1 MMDEKNEKKAQ
12 DPVTEENAEQ
22 GNALATSA
30 RKGRWWKRVGIGFV
44 AFLLLLVVGLGLLVG
59 TTPGLHL
66 LLNTAARVVP
76 GLDIASVSGGWRDL
90 TLKNVSYQMPG
101 VAVKSEEFHLSLA
114 LACLR
119 KSQLCINDLSAN
131 RIDVVVDTKALPAAI
146 EPPPPS
152 TPVTEISAP
161 FPISL
166 RQLTLSNL
174 QVTVDD
180 TAVSLSEFRTGM
192 QWEGR
197 ALTLLPT
204 KISALLVALPKT
216 PVDVLED
223 GKVTAAEMA
232 AVIKETAANVRDAAE
247 QGSSQTLHIDNAL
260 AANNTVAAATT
271 TTPIPMASTSKTDST
286 SDKPA
291 VPEQSLGERLSELF
305 SKPLLPD
312 LPQFTLPLD
321 LNIVE
326 IHGEQ
331 LRLTGDQDILI
342 NNLFVQASTQQ
353 QHLRLDK
360 LIVQSPQGGLNVR
373 GEATLSESWPVSL
386 TANGVLNV
394 DPIKG
399 EKLKLTVEGG
409 LREQL
414 NVALNLSGPQRA
426 QLDLQTKLAEA
437 GLPLA
442 LTLQTERVRWPLTGA
457 TQYQADNVR
466 LRFNGKA
473 TDYALSLR
481 GDLSGADIPP
491 ATLLLDGK
499 GNEQQFTL
507 SRLRLAALQGNAD
520 LTALIDWSKAISWRS
535 ELLLNGINTAKQ
547 WPEWPAKI
555 DGKITTRGSVYG
567 GSWQLQVPELR
578 LDGNVKA
585 NKLTARGELRGNAA
599 GQWTIPALNLALGR
613 NQLNVKGDLSDKW
626 QLDADINAPSL
637 DGMLPG
643 LAGRAI
649 GTLKLRGN
657 LREPQVLADI
667 TASGLRWQA
676 MTISSVRV
684 EGDVRSEQQI
694 QGKLAVRLEALKQDG
709 LNIALLTLD
718 ASGNEKQHQL
728 RLNMQGEPVAG
739 QLALSGSFDR
749 QEQRWRG
756 TLNNTR
762 FDTPV
767 GEWRLTQDMALDYL
781 NAQQK
786 ITIGTHCWRNPNAEL
801 CVPKAI
807 EAGPSGQASIRLN
820 RFDLA
825 MLKPFLTSD
834 TVLAGTFTG
843 GADIS
848 WQAGQGLPQAKVS
861 LVGNG
866 VSVRQQMQG
875 NTLPIDFDTFTL
887 NAGLDR
893 GRAQLGWLMAI
904 RENGRFSGDIQVT
917 DPQGRRNLGG
927 NVTINNISLALLN
940 PALSKGEKAAGI
952 LNANLRLAGDAAR
965 PQIFGQMVLER
976 LDIDGNWMP
985 VDLTNGRLA
994 VNFSGM
1000 SSTLQ
1005 GFLKTDNGQLNLG
1018 GNADWSQP
1026 DAWRAR
1032 IAAKGQ
1038 KLRVTIPP
1046 MARLDVSPDI
1056 VFEATPQLF
1065 ALNGSVSIPWA
1076 RIVVKD
1082 MPESAVAVSSDEV
1095 MLDAQRQPLKK
1106 ASAAIPINS
1115 NLTIRVGNDVQLDA
1129 FGLAARLQGDLKMVQ
1144 DERGLGLNGQIDIP
1158 SGRFKAYGQDLIVR
1172 KGLILFSGPPDQP
1185 ILNIEAIRN
1194 PDNTAN
1200 DVTAGVRVTGM
1211 AATPKLEVFSDPA
1224 MSQQEALSYLLRGQ
1238 GLDSGGADSSAM
1250 TSMLVGLGVAQSGQV
1265 VGKIGEAFGVSN
1277 LALDTQGVGDNSQ
1290 VVVSGYVLPGLQ
1302 VKYGVGIFDSL
1313 ATLTL
1318 RYRLMPKLY
1327 LEAVSGISQALDVL
1341 YQFEF

>member
-1 MMDEKNEKKAQ
+1 MMDDKNDNNA
-12 DPVTEENAEQ
+12 PVAVTEEKVAQDNVP
-22 GNALATSA
+22 TTPA
-30 RKGRWWKRVGIGFV
+30 RKGRWWKRIGIGIV
-44 AFLLLLVVGLGLLVG
+44 AFLLLLVVGVGLLVG

-76 GLDIASVSGGWRDL
+76 GLEIASVSGGWRDL

-101 VAVKSEEFHLSLA
+101 VTVKSEEFHLSLA
-114 LACLR
+114 LDCLR

-131 RIDVVVDTKALPAAI
+131 RIDVVVDTNALPVSE
-146 EPPPPS
+146 EPTTPS
-152 TPVTEISAP
+152 EPVTEISAP

-166 RQLTLSNL
+166 RQLVLNGV

-180 TAVSLSEFRTGM
+180 TAISLGEFRTGM

-197 ALTLLPT
+197 SLTLLPT

-216 PVDVLED
+216 PVNVLED

-232 AVIKETAANVRDAAE
+232 SVIKETAANVREAAE
-247 QGSSQTLHIDNAL
+247 QGTSQTLQIDKVL
-260 AANNTVAAATT
+260 EANNTVAAATT
-271 TTPIPMASTSKTDST
+271 TTPIPTAKTDNA
-286 SDKPA
+286 SDKHA
-291 VPEQSLGERLSELF
+291 VPEKPLGERLSELF
-305 SKPLLPD
+305 SKPLLAD

-342 NNLFVQASTQQ
+342 TNLFVQASTQQ

-373 GEATLSESWPVSL
+373 GEATLRDNWPVSL
-386 TANGVLNV
+386 AANGVLNV
-394 DPIKG
+394 EPLKG
-399 EKLKLTVEGG
+399 ETLKLTVDGG

-426 QLDLQTKLAEA
+426 QLELQTKLAEA
-437 GLPLA
+437 GLPLS

-457 TQYQADNVR
+457 TQYQASNVR

-507 SRLRLAALQGNAD
+507 GRLRLAALQGNAD
-520 LTALIDWSKAISWRS
+520 LSALIDWSKAISWRS
-535 ELLLNGINTAKQ
+535 ELQLNGINTAKQ
-547 WPEWPAKI
+547 WPEWPAKV

-585 NKLTARGELRGNAA
+585 NKLAARGELRGNAA
-599 GQWTIPALNLALGR
+599 GQWTIPTLNLALGR

-657 LREPQVLADI
+657 LREPQMLADI

-676 MTISSVRV
+676 ITISQVRV

-728 RLNMQGEPVAG
+728 RLAMLGEPVAG

-767 GEWRLTQDMALDYL
+767 GEWRLAQDMALDYQ
-781 NAQQK
+781 NTQQK

-825 MLKPFLTSD
+825 MLKPFLTED

-843 GADIS
+843 GVDIN
-848 WQAGQGLPQAKVS
+848 WQAGQGLPQANVS

-927 NVTINNISLALLN
+927 SVTINNISLALLN
-940 PALSKGEKAAGI
+940 PALSKGEKAAGM
-952 LNANLRLAGDAAR
+952 LNANLRLAGDATR

-985 VDLTNGRLA
+985 IDLTNGRLA

-1005 GFLKTDNGQLNLG
+1005 GFLKTNNGQLNLG
-1018 GNADWSQP
+1018 GNADWSRP

-1115 NLTIRVGNDVQLDA
+1115 NLTIRVGNDVTLDA

-1200 DVTAGVRVTGM
+1200 DVIAGVRVTGM

>member
-1 MMDEKNEKKAQ
+1 MMDDKNDNNA
-12 DPVTEENAEQ
+12 PVAVTEEKVAQDNVP
-22 GNALATSA
+22 TTPA
-30 RKGRWWKRVGIGFV
+30 RKGRWWKRIGIGIV
-44 AFLLLLVVGLGLLVG
+44 AFLLLLVVGVGLLVG

-66 LLNTAARVVP
+66 LLNTVARVVP

-101 VAVKSEEFHLSLA
+101 VTVKSEEFHLSLA
-114 LACLR
+114 LDCLR

-131 RIDVVVDTKALPAAI
+131 RIDVVVDTNALPASE
-146 EPPPPS
+146 EPSPPS
-152 TPVTEISAP
+152 EPVTEISAP

-166 RQLTLSNL
+166 RQLVLNGV

-180 TAVSLSEFRTGM
+180 TAISLGEFRTGM

-197 ALTLLPT
+197 SLTLLPT

-216 PVDVLED
+216 PVNVLED

-232 AVIKETAANVRDAAE
+232 SVIKETAANVREAAE
-247 QGSSQTLHIDNAL
+247 QGTSQTLQIDKVL
-260 AANNTVAAATT
+260 EANNTVAAATT
-271 TTPIPMASTSKTDST
+271 TTPIPTTKTDNA

-291 VPEQSLGERLSELF
+291 VPEKPLGERLSELF
-305 SKPLLPD
+305 SKPLLAD

-342 NNLFVQASTQQ
+342 TNLFVQASTQQ

-373 GEATLSESWPVSL
+373 GEATLRDNWPVSL
-386 TANGVLNV
+386 AANGVLNV
-394 DPIKG
+394 EPLKG
-399 EKLKLTVEGG
+399 ETLKLTVDGG

-426 QLDLQTKLAEA
+426 QLELQTKLAEA
-437 GLPLA
+437 GLPLS

-457 TQYQADNVR
+457 TQYQASNVR

-507 SRLRLAALQGNAD
+507 GRLRLAALQGNAD
-520 LTALIDWSKAISWRS
+520 LSALIDWSKAISWRS
-535 ELLLNGINTAKQ
+535 ELQLNGINTAKQ
-547 WPEWPAKI
+547 WPEWPAKV

-585 NKLTARGELRGNAA
+585 NKLAARGELRGNAA
-599 GQWTIPALNLALGR
+599 GQWTIPTLNLALGR

-657 LREPQVLADI
+657 LREPQMLADI

-676 MTISSVRV
+676 ITISQVRV

-728 RLNMQGEPVAG
+728 RLTMQGEPVAG

-767 GEWRLTQDMALDYL
+767 GEWRLAQDMALDYQ
-781 NAQQK
+781 NTQQK

-825 MLKPFLTSD
+825 MLKPFLTED

-843 GADIS
+843 GVDIN
-848 WQAGQGLPQAKVS
+848 WQAGQGLPQANVS

-927 NVTINNISLALLN
+927 SVTINNISLALLN
-940 PALSKGEKAAGI
+940 PALSKGEKAAGM
-952 LNANLRLAGDAAR
+952 LNANLRLAGDATR

-985 VDLTNGRLA
+985 IDLTNGRLA

-1005 GFLKTDNGQLNLG
+1005 GFLKTNNGQLNLG
-1018 GNADWSQP
+1018 GNADWSRP

-1115 NLTIRVGNDVQLDA
+1115 NLTIRVGNDVTLDA

-1200 DVTAGVRVTGM
+1200 DVIAGVRVTGM

>member
-1 MMDEKNEKKAQ
+1 MTEMKENKPSTQDDASTREVSKKKS
-12 DPVTEENAEQ
+12 
-22 GNALATSA
+22 GKWL
-30 RKGRWWKRVGIGFV
+30 KKLGIGIS
-44 AFLLLLVVGLGLLVG
+44 AFLLLILISLALLVG

-66 LLNTAARVVP
+66 LLNGAARFVP
-76 GLDIASVSGGWRDL
+76 GLDIANVSGGWRDL
-90 TLKNVSYQMPG
+90 TLSQVSYQMPG
-101 VAVKSEEFHLSLA
+101 VTVKAGTFHLSLA
-114 LACLR
+114 PGCLR
-119 KSQLCINDLSAN
+119 KSQICINDLSAKDV
-131 RIDVVVDTKALPAAI
+131 DVVVDTAALPATE
-146 EPPPPS
+146 EPAAPS
-152 TPVTEISAP
+152 EPLTELSTP

-166 RQLTLSNL
+166 NRLTLDNVK
-174 QVTVDD
+174 VTVDD
-180 TAVSLSEFRTGM
+180 TAISLGSFRTGM
-192 QWEGR
+192 QWKER
-197 ALTLLPT
+197 AFTLLPT
-204 KISALLVALPKT
+204 QISALLIALPKT

-223 GKVTAAEMA
+223 GKVTAAEVAA
-232 AVIKETAANVRDAAE
+232 AVKETAATVRE
-247 QGSSQTLHIDNAL
+247 SVENGTSQTIQIDKTLPGAP
-260 AANNTVAAATT
+260 AQPADKSASQEP
-271 TTPIPMASTSKTDST
+271 TP
-286 SDKPA
+286 
-291 VPEQSLGERLSELF
+291 PEQPLGERLTELF

-321 LNIVE
+321 LNIPE

-342 NNLFVQASTQQ
+342 SDLMIQASTQN
-353 QHLRLDK
+353 QHLRLDR
-360 LIVQSPQGGLNVR
+360 LVVQSPQGGLNVR
-373 GEATLSESWPVSL
+373 GEATLSENWPVSL
-386 TANGVLNV
+386 SANGVLNI
-394 DPIKG
+394 DPLKG
-399 EKLKLTVEGG
+399 EKLKLTVDGG

-426 QLDLQTKLAEA
+426 QLTMQTELAEV

-442 LTLQTERVRWPLTGA
+442 LTLESGQVRWPLTGEA
-457 TQYQADNVR
+457 QYQANDVR

-481 GDLSGADIPP
+481 SDIRGTDLPP

-499 GNEQQFTL
+499 GNVQQFNLT
-507 SRLRLAALQGNAD
+507 RLRIAALQGNAD
-520 LTALIDWSKAISWRS
+520 LSAVVDWSKAISWRS
-535 ELLLNGINTAKQ
+535 ELLISGINTVKQ
-547 WPEWPAKI
+547 WPEWPAKV

-567 GSWQLQVPELR
+567 GSWQLQVPELH
-578 LDGNVKA
+578 LDGNVKE

-599 GQWTIPALNLALGR
+599 GQWQIPGLNLALGR
-613 NQLNVKGDLSDKW
+613 NQLNIKGDLSDKW

-637 DGMLPG
+637 TGMLPG
-643 LAGRAI
+643 LAGRAL
-649 GTLKLRGN
+649 GTLKLRGD
-657 LREPQVLADI
+657 LGEPQILADI

-676 MTISSVRV
+676 MTINQIKID
-684 EGDVRSEQQI
+684 GDIRSEPSSSDSSSSTQQI
-694 QGKLAVRLEALKQDG
+694 AGKLAVRLEQLRQDS
-709 LNIALLTLD
+709 LNIGLLTLN
-718 ASGNEKQHQL
+718 AEGNEKQHQL
-728 RLNMQGEPVAG
+728 RLNLQGEPVSG

-749 QEQRWRG
+749 QAQRWHG
-756 TLNNTR
+756 SLSNTR

-767 GEWRLTQDMALDYL
+767 GEWRLTQEIALDYQ
-781 NAQQK
+781 NEPQK
-786 ITIGTHCWRNPNAEL
+786 VSIGTHCWRNPNAEL
-801 CVPKAI
+801 CVPKTI

-825 MLKPFLTSD
+825 MIKPFLGTD
-834 TVLAGTFTG
+834 TVLSGTFSG
-843 GADIS
+843 GADVS
-848 WQAGQGLPQAKVS
+848 WQADQGLPQAKIT
-861 LVGNG
+861 LVGNNI
-866 VSVRQQMQG
+866 SVRQQVQG
-875 NTLPIDFDTFTL
+875 NTLPVAFDTFTL

-904 RENGRFSGDIQVT
+904 RDNGRFSGDVQIT

-927 NVTINNISLALLN
+927 TITIDNISLALLN
-940 PALSKGEKAAGI
+940 PVLQKGEKVEGL
-952 LNANLRLAGDAAR
+952 LNANLRLAGNAER
-965 PQIFGQMVLER
+965 PQILGPMVLEK
-976 LDIDGNWMP
+976 LDIDGSWMP
-985 VDLTNGRLA
+985 IDLTTGRLA
-994 VNFSGM
+994 VSFNGM

-1038 KLRVTIPP
+1038 RLRVTVPP
-1046 MARLDVSPDI
+1046 MVRLDVSPDI

-1082 MPESAVAVSSDEV
+1082 MPESAVDVSSDEV
-1095 MLDAQRQPLKK
+1095 LLDAQRQPLEQ
-1106 ASAAIPINS
+1106 ASTSIPINS
-1115 NLTIRVGNDVQLDA
+1115 NLIIRIGNDVRLDA
-1129 FGLAARLQGDLKMVQ
+1129 FGLIARLQGDLKMVQ

-1172 KGLILFSGPPDQP
+1172 KGLIQFSGPPDQP
-1185 ILNIEAIRN
+1185 MLNIEAIRN
-1194 PDNTAN
+1194 PDNTEN

-1211 AATPKLEVFSDPA
+1211 ASAPKIEVFSDPA

-1238 GLDSGGADSSAM
+1238 GLDSSGADSSAM

-1327 LEAVSGISQALDVL
+1327 LEAVSGVSQALDVL

>member
-1 MMDEKNEKKAQ
+1 MMDEKNEKKTQ
-12 DPVTEENAEQ
+12 DSVAEENAAQ
-22 GNALATSA
+22 DNAPTTPA
-30 RKGRWWKRVGIGFV
+30 RKGRWWKKVGIGIV
-44 AFLLLLVVGLGLLVG
+44 AFLLLLIVGLGLLVG

-66 LLNTAARVVP
+66 LLNTVARGVP

-90 TLKNVSYQMPG
+90 TLKNVSYEMPG
-101 VAVKSEEFHLSLA
+101 VTIKSDEFHLSLA
-114 LACLR
+114 LGCLR

-131 RIDVVVDTKALPAAI
+131 RVDVVVDTKALPVAA

-152 TPVTEISAP
+152 EPVTEISTP

-166 RQLTLSNL
+166 SQLTLSNV

-180 TAVSLSEFRTGM
+180 TAISLGEFRTGM

-197 ALTLLPT
+197 SLTLLPT

-216 PVDVLED
+216 PVDVFED
-223 GKVTAAEMA
+223 GKVTAAEMTS
-232 AVIKETAANVRDAAE
+232 VIKETAQSVREAAE
-247 QGSSQTLHIDNAL
+247 QGSSQTLKIDKVL
-260 AANNTVAAATT
+260 EANNTVAAATT
-271 TTPIPMASTSKTDST
+271 TTPILTSKTESA
-286 SDKPA
+286 SDKPT
-291 VPEQSLGERLSELF
+291 VPEQPLGERLSELF

-342 NNLFVQASTQQ
+342 NNLFVQASTLQ

-373 GEATLSESWPVSL
+373 GEATLSDNWPVSL
-386 TANGVLNV
+386 TANGVLNI
-394 DPIKG
+394 DPLKG
-399 EKLKLTVEGG
+399 EKLKLTVDGG

-426 QLDLQTKLAEA
+426 QLELQTQLAEA

-481 GDLSGADIPP
+481 GDLTGADMPP

-520 LTALIDWSKAISWRS
+520 LSALIDWSKAISWRS
-535 ELLLNGINTAKQ
+535 ELLLNGINTAQQ

-567 GSWQLQVPELR
+567 GSWQLQVSELR

-657 LREPQVLADI
+657 LREPQILADI

-676 MTISSVRV
+676 MTISRVRV

-694 QGKLAVRLEALKQDG
+694 QGKLAVRLESLKQDD
-709 LNIALLTLD
+709 LSITLLTLD

-781 NAQQK
+781 NTQQK

-825 MLKPFLTSD
+825 MLKPFLTAD

-843 GADIS
+843 GADVS

-927 NVTINNISLALLN
+927 NVTINTISLALLN

-965 PQIFGQMVLER
+965 PQLFGQMVLER

-985 VDLTNGRLA
+985 IDLTNGRLA

-1005 GFLKTDNGQLNLG
+1005 GFLKTNNGQLNLG
-1018 GNADWSQP
+1018 GNADWSRP

-1129 FGLAARLQGDLKMVQ
+1129 FGLSARLQGDLKMVQ

-1200 DVTAGVRVTGM
+1200 DVIAGVRVTGM
-1211 AATPKLEVFSDPA
+1211 AAIPKLEVFSDPA

>member
-12 DPVTEENAEQ
+12 DRVTEENAAQ
-22 GNALATSA
+22 DDASATPA
-30 RKGRWWKRVGIGFV
+30 RKGRWWKRVCIGFV
-44 AFLLLLVVGLGLLVG
+44 AFLLLLVIGLGLLVG

-101 VAVKSEEFHLSLA
+101 VTVKSEEFHLSLA

-131 RIDVVVDTKALPAAI
+131 RIDVVVDTKALPVAA
-146 EPPPPS
+146 EPPAPS

-166 RQLTLSNL
+166 RQLTLSNV

-271 TTPIPMASTSKTDST
+271 TTPIPTASTPKTDST

-291 VPEQSLGERLSELF
+291 VPEQPLGERLSELF

-547 WPEWPAKI
+547 WPEWPAKV

-657 LREPQVLADI
+657 LREPQMLADI

-825 MLKPFLTSD
+825 MLKPFLTAD

-893 GRAQLGWLMAI
+893 GR
-904 RENGRFSGDIQVT
+904 
-917 DPQGRRNLGG
+917 
-927 NVTINNISLALLN
+927 
-940 PALSKGEKAAGI
+940 
-952 LNANLRLAGDAAR
+952 
-965 PQIFGQMVLER
+965 
-976 LDIDGNWMP
+976 
-985 VDLTNGRLA
+985 
-994 VNFSGM
+994 
-1000 SSTLQ
+1000 
-1005 GFLKTDNGQLNLG
+1005 
-1018 GNADWSQP
+1018 
-1026 DAWRAR
+1026 
-1032 IAAKGQ
+1032 
-1038 KLRVTIPP
+1038 
-1046 MARLDVSPDI
+1046 
-1056 VFEATPQLF
+1056 
-1065 ALNGSVSIPWA
+1065 
-1076 RIVVKD
+1076 
-1082 MPESAVAVSSDEV
+1082 
-1095 MLDAQRQPLKK
+1095 
-1106 ASAAIPINS
+1106 
-1115 NLTIRVGNDVQLDA
+1115 
-1129 FGLAARLQGDLKMVQ
+1129 
-1144 DERGLGLNGQIDIP
+1144 
-1158 SGRFKAYGQDLIVR
+1158 
-1172 KGLILFSGPPDQP
+1172 
-1185 ILNIEAIRN
+1185 
-1194 PDNTAN
+1194 
-1200 DVTAGVRVTGM
+1200 
-1211 AATPKLEVFSDPA
+1211 
-1224 MSQQEALSYLLRGQ
+1224 
-1238 GLDSGGADSSAM
+1238 
-1250 TSMLVGLGVAQSGQV
+1250 
-1265 VGKIGEAFGVSN
+1265 
-1277 LALDTQGVGDNSQ
+1277 
-1290 VVVSGYVLPGLQ
+1290 
-1302 VKYGVGIFDSL
+1302 
-1313 ATLTL
+1313 
-1318 RYRLMPKLY
+1318 
-1327 LEAVSGISQALDVL
+1327 
-1341 YQFEF
+1341 